1 MKRNLGNFTRGSQ
14 LLGHFGF
21 IFAAGLKWPLIIA
34 LVAFGGLAW
43 MRIYAMGYMFMEFDP
58 AKTVTMETVFGG
70 TFQLPIARVETYP
83 PVVRAWDTMLD
94 LVGTAF
100 AWTMFALVPAF
111 ALFYLIAERF
121 ASHSKERRHERGE
134 SLVPLAELTCEI
146 RHHNRAERR
155 RELTEVL
162 GWRRHLRLPSELQ
175 KVLPYRPSHIVRPPY
190 RCRLCVSNDHRE
202 SLDLV
207 TPRCHL

>member
-21 IFAAGLKWPLIIA
+21 MFAAGLKWPLIIA
-34 LVAFGGLAW
+34 VVAFVALASWMVAHGLDEHHIYLVW
-43 MRIYAMGYMFMEFDP
+43 MRIYAMGYMFMEFDST
-58 AKTVTMETVFGG
+58 KTVTMETVFGG

-111 ALFYLIAERF
+111 ALFYWIAERF
-121 ASHSKERRHERGE
+121 GSHSKNAATSAVHRWCRWR
-134 SLVPLAELTCEI
+134 SLPTRSVTTTVPSGA
-146 RHHNRAERR
+146 A
-155 RELTEVL
+155 
-162 GWRRHLRLPSELQ
+162 S
-175 KVLPYRPSHIVRPPY
+175 
-190 RCRLCVSNDHRE
+190 
-202 SLDLV
+202 
-207 TPRCHL
+207 